1 LTLRALHDVSSYELT
16 FMQAERLRYLRQV
29 YGDDRV
35 RALDQEGPRGRVRVS
50 VLTRPRLGGE
60 LAERTGT
67 IEPAGVVHW
76 DMR

>member
-1 LTLRALHDVSSYELT
+1 MQNDVVDYELT

-29 YGDDRV
+29 YGEGRV
-35 RALDQEGPRGRVRVS
+35 AALDQEGPRGRVRIS

-67 IEPAGVVHW
+67 IEPAGVVRW
-76 DMR
+76 DMH